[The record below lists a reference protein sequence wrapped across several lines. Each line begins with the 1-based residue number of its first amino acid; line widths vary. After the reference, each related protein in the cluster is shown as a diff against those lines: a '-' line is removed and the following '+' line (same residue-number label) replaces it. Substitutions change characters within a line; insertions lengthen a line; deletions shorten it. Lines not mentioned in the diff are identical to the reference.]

1 MAVAGIGSRQT
12 AWQGSAP
19 VNPRPTKGLRPE
31 DVTLQV
37 LDGIGGLQFVTNKGN
52 PAGIS
57 AKEARGGAANPT
69 GFVPVIEGAQ
79 YRLVNE
85 KGKNKIVYS
94 GIGAEGLSNVYALAQ
109 DLSASKGK
117 KANWAVEMLEPGT
130 DSWRRVADD
139 DPAKG
144 ALETIGK
151 VVGTA
156 LPLATMVIPG
166 FQALSPILKVATAAG
181 LGGLGS
187 ALAGRDPLKGAVM
200 GGLGAAGGQFLGK
213 AFEAGGALGTNLA
226 PNLASAVGTGLGTTA
241 GGLATGQNLKGALL
255 GGVTAGG
262 LSYLGGELMKPGG
275 LLGAKVEPGI
285 TPTGGGGTAGIGSYG
300 GDIVVIGGRPIGLS
314 GAAGAVG
321 GLAGDALSKAI
332 SDYKSPYDLEGSL
345 YDEPAIE
352 VRARQAANDIMNGA
366 GGLQL
371 NAAGYT
377 DAEIARAYEIADE
390 MAIVSEGQ
398 RPTTP
403 PSVPVAGIS
412 GSEIPEAIGTEDIVA
427 VGQKEPTIVPPN
439 FGIDAATQQAIDEA
453 AKQTPEED
461 KGLSTSDYIRLGLLA
476 PTVLGG
482 IGNLLGIGGGGGG
495 GTITRGTSPLNYTPL
510 ARTQVGATQPGQAGA
525 PGFDVFTYGQD
536 IPGAQRG
543 EFTFFNPY
551 SIGAAPQTSTP
562 TIVIPA
568 AAAPALAEGG
578 EVDDDM
584 VKHLMEYQKGGGH
597 QGPGPVKGVGSG
609 QEDLIPAWLSDGEY
623 VWSAQDVADLG
634 DGSTDEGVRR
644 LDKMRQMVRKQAGR
658 KDVKKIAKPQKGL
671 DKMLKAVGGP
681 V

>member
-1 MAVAGIGSRQT
+1 
-12 AWQGSAP
+12 
-19 VNPRPTKGLRPE
+19 
-31 DVTLQV
+31 
-37 LDGIGGLQFVTNKGN
+37 
-52 PAGIS
+52 
-57 AKEARGGAANPT
+57 
-69 GFVPVIEGAQ
+69 
-79 YRLVNE
+79 VNE

-109 DLSASKGK
+109 DLSANKGK

-156 LPLATMVIPG
+156 LPLAVSLIPG
-166 FQALSPILKVATAAG
+166 LQFAGPVLSSALAG
-181 LGGLGS
+181 GAGA

-200 GGLGAAGGQFLGK
+200 GGLGAAGGELLGPVIQG
-213 AFEAGGALGTNLA
+213 AGVGANV
-226 PNLASAVGTGLGTTA
+226 ASAIGTGLGTTA
-241 GGLATGQNLKGALL
+241 GGLATGQNLQNALL

-262 LSYLGGELMKPGG
+262 LSYLGGELLRPGSSA
-275 LLGAKVEPGI
+275 GAEAGA
-285 TPTGGGGTAGIGSYG
+285 GAGAQGSTAGIGSLG
-300 GDIVVIGGRPIGLS
+300 DGAITVVGAPSVNLGGAAAGIGGLAADAISRGELERQFDQELPAGDIVVEGRVNQALQQIN
-314 GAAGAVG
+314 AGAGIGELTRLGFTQSEIDQAV
-321 GLAGDALSKAI
+321 ARSQAQD
-332 SDYKSPYDLEGSL
+332 
-345 YDEPAIE
+345 DE
-352 VRARQAANDIMNGA
+352 
-366 GGLQL
+366 
-371 NAAGYT
+371 
-377 DAEIARAYEIADE
+377 
-390 MAIVSEGQ
+390 IVVEGQ

-403 PSVPVAGIS
+403 TVVS
-412 GSEIPEAIGTEDIVA
+412 
-427 VGQKEPTIVPPN
+427 PN

-461 KGLSTSDYIRLGLLA
+461 KGLTTSDYIRLGLLA

-482 IGNLLGIGGGGGG
+482 IGSLLGIGGGGGG
-495 GTITRGTSPLNYTPL
+495 GTSQRNSGPLNYTPL
-510 ARTQVGATQPGQAGA
+510 ARTQVGATRPGEAGV

-536 IPGAQRG
+536 IPDAQRG
-543 EFTFFNPY
+543 EFMFFNPY
-551 SIGAAPQTSTP
+551 GIGAAPQALTP
-562 TIVIPA
+562 TVVVPA

-578 EVDDDM
+578 EVEDDM

-597 QGPGPVKGVGSG
+597 QGSGKVTGIGSG

-644 LDKMRQMVRKQAGR
+644 LDKMRQMVRAQAGR